1 MLAQGITT
9 ARIELWTLTYDGK
22 TPESRIGAK
31 QRVPEHIQRFQKAM
45 RQRERRGL
53 SAYNKREKL
62 SAKEQDREPVL
73 VDNSRSYIKFFPV
86 FEFGKQNGRGH
97 FHVMVFFES
106 HFDVPLNALAL
117 EPEVCPIGSR
127 RVWDLPNVRGAETP
141 NLPPDANNL
150 ELIDYRV
157 RQHGSQRHALWPHG
171 FVNIECTTHD
181 MRAVDF
187 GGNPIERR
195 KPSEGIVT
203 SMFYLLK
210 YLSKPDTKYKDC
222 ELTDDEL
229 QEQNDALKRGRG
241 GNLLYR
247 TGSRG
252 LGHAFA
258 RHFGRAHASTGVPLM
273 HIHFKVAGA
282 IVPRSHFSLAK
293 FQAKIEKSMGPIK
306 AQQYMLDASRMV
318 FQMQGGMANVA
329 ADTYLEIAKAR
340 NKDPQAMGDVAIMR
354 LRQLEAKKANDWL
367 RSAEGRFRR
376 KTARQLTLLD
386 KLWLE
391 HRLKTARPLAASMLS
406 GGFFD
411 NSLPVCVLPPE
422 PYLGYIL
429 GEDAVPDFAVLK
441 AQGVTANTELE
452 KLEATTDAI
461 AIMGDAYRRVQTDA
475 GRYQYEKQIASYQSA
490 LSAPYVAPW
499 KVPNRDEY
507 TQAIY
512 EQTVSEEWEKH
523 QSGDQDAA
531 DLIYALELARGHL
544 YRPTLKPWSFVEFDV
559 PQRLGLL
566 WLNYSDQYNFPQQRE
581 QAIREH
587 CVVRYV
593 ANDRR
598 LIITPDGRV
607 LMGRHGPTEKYRD
620 TVSTGGKTF
629 RRKMT
634 IHKWGYRQITHGEL
648 GAAIAGVL
656 SLKSMDKSDPIFADT
671 DQPFKNTWA
680 MKPDAMQSRVLGL
693 WSDLETLKISPRA
706 DLVGIP
712 F

>member
-1 MLAQGITT
+1 
-9 ARIELWTLTYDGK
+9 
-22 TPESRIGAK
+22 
-31 QRVPEHIQRFQKAM
+31 M

-62 SAKEQDREPVL
+62 SAKEQGRKATLIDT
-73 VDNSRSYIKFFPV
+73 SQSYIKFFPV
-86 FEFGKQNGRGH
+86 FEFGSNNGRGH
-97 FHVMVFFES
+97 FHVMIFFES
-106 HFDVPLNALAL
+106 HIEVPVHALAL
-117 EPEVCPIGSR
+117 EPEVCPIGAR

-141 NLPPDANNL
+141 NLPPDANNP
-150 ELIDYRV
+150 EVIDYRV
-157 RQHGSQRHALWPHG
+157 RKDGSQRHALWPHG
-171 FVNIECTTHD
+171 FVNIECVSHD

-187 GGNPIERR
+187 GGNPVDQR
-195 KPSEGIVT
+195 KRSEGVVM

-210 YLSKPDTKYKDC
+210 YLGKPDTKAKDQA
-222 ELTDDEL
+222 LSDDEL
-229 QEQNDALKRGRG
+229 KEQTDALKRGRG
-241 GNLLYR
+241 GNSMYR

-258 RHFGRAHASTGVPLM
+258 RHFARAHANNGVPLM

-282 IVPRSHFSLAK
+282 VVPRSPASLAK
-293 FQAKIEKSMGPIK
+293 FQAKVEKTMGPIK
-306 AQQYMLDASRMV
+306 AHQYILDASRMV

-340 NKDPQAMGDVAIMR
+340 NKAPEAMGDVAIMR

-376 KTARQLTLLD
+376 KTARELTLLD
-386 KLWLE
+386 TLWIE
-391 HRLKTARPLAASMLS
+391 QRLKTAQPLAASMLS

-411 NSLPVCVLPPE
+411 KTLPVCVLPPE

-429 GEDAVPDFAVLK
+429 GEDAVPDFGVLK

-452 KLEATTDAI
+452 KLEATSDAI
-461 AIMGDAYRRVQTDA
+461 AIIGDAYRRVQTDA

-490 LSAPYVAPW
+490 LSAPYVAPYE
-499 KVPNRDEY
+499 VQNRDEY

-512 EQTVSEEWEKH
+512 EQTVAEEWEKH
-523 QSGDQDAA
+523 QAGDKDAS
-531 DLIYALELARGHL
+531 DLIYALEVARGHM
-544 YRPTLKPWSFVEFDV
+544 YRSPVKPWSFVEFDV

-566 WLNYSDQYNFPQQRE
+566 WLNHSDQYNFPQQRE
-581 QAIREH
+581 TAIRQH
-587 CVVRYV
+587 CVVRYC

-598 LIITPDGRV
+598 LIITPDGRI
-607 LMGRHGPTEKYRD
+607 LMGRFGITEKYRD
-620 TVSTGGKTF
+620 TLSSGGKTF
-629 RRKMT
+629 RKKMT
-634 IHKWGYRQITHGEL
+634 VQKWGYRQIDHGQL

-656 SLKSMDKSDPIFADT
+656 PLKSMDKSDAIFADI

-680 MKPDAMQSRVLGL
+680 MRPDAMQSRVLGL
-693 WSDLETLKISPRA
+693 WNDPETSEISA
-706 DLVGIP
+706 CGDLVGVP